1 MWSVLVVGFALWGVV
16 GGQHAVGAMRLTPV
30 MNEGSGPVPA
40 WVVGETPHSV
50 RVVIHFPPGT
60 DPGSF
65 EVQLLGKEVTVLA
78 RNAEGSHIRS
88 HPLQLREAPVE
99 DGATADYEGDGW
111 VTVTLRKRA
120 PESDE
125 PH

>member
-1 MWSVLVVGFALWGVV
+1 MWSVLLVGFALWGVV
-16 GGQHAVGAMRLTPV
+16 AQHAVAAMRLTPV
-30 MNEGSGPVPA
+30 VSEGGGSVPA

-65 EVQLLGKEVTVLA
+65 EVQLLGTEVTVLA

-88 HPLQLREAPVE
+88 RPLQLREAAVE
-99 DGATADYEGDGW
+99 EGATADYEGDGW
-111 VTVTLRKRA
+111 VTVTLRKR
-120 PESDE
+120 PPGSSDE
-125 PH
+125 RD

>member
-1 MWSVLVVGFALWGVV
+1 MWSVLVVGYALSGVV
-16 GGQHAVGAMRLTPV
+16 GGHAVDTIRPLAVT
-30 MNEGSGPVPA
+30 SGQATVPA
-40 WVVGETPHSV
+40 WVVDETAHSV

-65 EVQLLGKEVTVLA
+65 EVQLAGAEVIVVA

-88 HPLQLREAPVE
+88 QALRLREAPVE

-111 VTVTLRKRA
+111 LTVTLRKRA
-120 PESDE
+120 AERSPD
-125 PH
+125 

>member
-1 MWSVLVVGFALWGVV
+1 MWSVLVVGFALLGVV
-16 GGQHAVGAMRLTPV
+16 GAQHAVGSMYLTPV
-30 MNEGSGPVPA
+30 INEGGGSVPA

-65 EVQLLGKEVTVLA
+65 EVQLLGREVTVLA
-78 RNAEGSHIRS
+78 RDAEGSHIRS
-88 HPLQLREAPVE
+88 SPLQLREPPVE

-111 VTVTLRKRA
+111 LTVTLRKRA
-120 PESDE
+120 ARSDE
-125 PH
+125 PR

>member
-1 MWSVLVVGFALWGVV
+1 MWSVLVVGIALCGVV
-16 GGQHAVGAMRLTPV
+16 AQHTVAAAMRLTPV
-30 MNEGSGPVPA
+30 INEGGAVPA

-50 RVVIHFPPGT
+50 RVVIHFPPDT

-65 EVQLLGKEVTVLA
+65 EVQLLGTEVTVLA

-88 HPLQLREAPVE
+88 RPLQLREPPVE

-111 VTVTLRKRA
+111 LTVTLRKRR
-120 PESDE
+120 PG
-125 PH
+125 H

>member
-1 MWSVLVVGFALWGVV
+1 MSSVLVVGFALWGVV
-16 GGQHAVGAMRLTPV
+16 AQHAVGAMRLTPV
-30 MNEGSGPVPA
+30 INEAGGSVPA

-78 RNAEGSHIRS
+78 RKAEGSHIRS
-88 HPLQLREAPVE
+88 SPLQLREAPVE

-120 PESDE
+120 PGSDE
-125 PH
+125 RP